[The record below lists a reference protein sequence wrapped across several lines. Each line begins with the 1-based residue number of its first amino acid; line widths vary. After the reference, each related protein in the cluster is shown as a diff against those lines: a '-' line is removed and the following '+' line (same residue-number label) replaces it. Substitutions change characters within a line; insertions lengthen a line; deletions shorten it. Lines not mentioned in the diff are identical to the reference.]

1 MHPTNGGIEVNISN
15 VPVLRKLEYRYGPYL
30 FGNTLGFAINRTWKN
45 FVSDCKMVYP
55 IKNKAVTGTPAARLQ
70 DQGLAVLGKTNVD
83 ELASHVEAYFGSENK
98 VYAAMNSAEALKLA
112 PQVLNVIQSVQLEVE
127 AFFGSHFQPY
137 WISIQKTAPG
147 PTSTASSFGWHID
160 DNPKEMIKLFVYLND
175 VSESNGAFRA
185 FPWKVTKKLLKDG
198 FRSNSEMVR
207 MANHEKINKFLE
219 ANPKSL
225 LVLEG
230 PKGTVLGFDNNLVHK
245 GTAPREG
252 YRLAIQ
258 IPIIPS
264 MAPITLEQVEKAL
277 QSPGKRDYPVNPYIN
292 DFGS

>member
-1 MHPTNGGIEVNISN
+1 MF
-15 VPVLRKLEYRYGPYL
+15 K
-30 FGNTLGFAINRTWKN
+30 
-45 FVSDCKMVYP
+45 
-55 IKNKAVTGTPAARLQ
+55 
-70 DQGLAVLGKTNVD
+70 
-83 ELASHVEAYFGSENK
+83 
-98 VYAAMNSAEALKLA
+98 
-112 PQVLNVIQSVQLEVE
+112 VIQSVQLEVE

-137 WISIQKTAPG
+137 WISIQKTSPG

-219 ANPKSL
+219 VNPDSL

-245 GTAPREG
+245 GTAPRQG

-258 IPIIPS
+258 IPVIPS
-264 MAPITLEQVEKAL
+264 MTPIALEQVEKAL
-277 QSPGKRDYPVNPYIN
+277 QSPGRRDYPSNPYFN